1 MSDATPPEGGPAV
14 PEEGGSGSDR
24 TRSDGFERY
33 VERFVSQLTQV
44 RGLSGNTAK
53 AYASD
58 LAQYA
63 LWARREGVRPL
74 EVTHKQLRRYLAELV
89 SAGYGAKTV
98 NRHLSSIKG
107 LYRWLVAEGVC
118 ETDAADA
125 ISGRRL
131 ARGLPK
137 TLSDAE
143 VGRILDTCDEGSD
156 LGLRDRALL
165 ELLYASGARISEV
178 SALDVGDV
186 DFAQEQVTL
195 FGKGSKE
202 RIVPLYPVAL
212 ERLSA
217 YLEGPRGRLVAR
229 RRDGSGQ
236 AGDER
241 ALFVSTRGRRMSADA
256 LRRCFEGHARQA
268 GLAGVT
274 PHAMRHTF
282 ATELLDGGADL
293 RSVQELLGHESLATT
308 QVYTHLSVA
317 RLKDAAR
324 RAHPRG

>member
-1 MSDATPPEGGPAV
+1 MAAGSTLGGVPAA
-14 PEEGGSGSDR
+14 PDPDGEDGCCTSR
-24 TRSDGFERY
+24 DGFEED
-33 VERFVSQLTQV
+33 VDRFVSQLTRV
-44 RGLSGNTAK
+44 RGLSENTAR

-98 NRHLSSIKG
+98 NRHLSSIRG
-107 LYRWLVAEGVC
+107 LYRWLVAEGLC
-118 ETDAADA
+118 ESDAADA

-131 ARGLPK
+131 GRRLPK

-143 VGRILDTCDEGSD
+143 VGRILDTCDED
-156 LGLRDRALL
+156 EDVGLRDRAFL
-165 ELLYASGARISEV
+165 ELLYASGARISEA
-178 SALDVGDV
+178 SSLDVGDV
-186 DFAQEQVTL
+186 DFSQQQVRL

-202 RIVPLYPVAL
+202 RIVPLYPAAL

-217 YLEGPRGRLVAR
+217 YLDGPRGRLAAR
-229 RRDGSGQ
+229 RREGAERDGGE
-236 AGDER
+236 D
-241 ALFVSTRGRRMSADA
+241 ALFLSTRGRRMSADA
-256 LRRCFEGHARQA
+256 LRRCFEGHARMA

-293 RSVQELLGHESLATT
+293 KSVQELLGHESLATT
-308 QVYTHLSVA
+308 QVYTHLSIK
-317 RLKDAAR
+317 RLKDVAA